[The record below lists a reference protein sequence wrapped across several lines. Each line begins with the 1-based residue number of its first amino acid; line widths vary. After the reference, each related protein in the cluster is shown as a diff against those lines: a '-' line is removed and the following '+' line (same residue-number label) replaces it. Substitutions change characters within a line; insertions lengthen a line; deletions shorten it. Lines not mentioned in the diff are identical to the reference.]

1 MFEKLRA
8 AVTGTVIDLTGQH
21 QFTKDIKAQIAGGDQ
36 EAAAAFR
43 TGTLAAALTERGR
56 EARGQEVVDYVQAVQ
71 QADGGSADRVS
82 WFFRR

>member
-8 AVTGTVIDLTGQH
+8 AVTGATVDLAGQH
-21 QFTKDIKAQIAGGDQ
+21 QFTRDIKARIAGGDL
-36 EAAAAFR
+36 EAAAVFR

-71 QADGGSADRVS
+71 QADGSADRVS